1 MPLEPGVDAVAH
13 VVLRGAAAER
23 GITAWESRIETS
35 GNVEILEWILDEPNL
50 NISAAPEFIV
60 GTGGAVRAEK
70 GKALEVVS
78 FRFRVTND
86 DPAHFFLRPVE
97 TPSAPSSMAV
107 ASGDQLYA
115 LVANGGAGDLPVAY
129 VNDQPEDGT
138 PQTKDVALR
147 AVPNPFNP
155 STEIRFS
162 LPRMGSVEV
171 RIYDVGG
178 RLVRSE
184 APGVLNAGDH
194 AVTWNGVDQKGA
206 PVGSGIYFVRLFL
219 DRAAIG
225 ETLKTSLLK

>member
-1 MPLEPGVDAVAH
+1 
-13 VVLRGAAAER
+13 
-23 GITAWESRIETS
+23 
-35 GNVEILEWILDEPNL
+35 
-50 NISAAPEFIV
+50 
-60 GTGGAVRAEK
+60 
-70 GKALEVVS
+70 
-78 FRFRVTND
+78 
-86 DPAHFFLRPVE
+86 
-97 TPSAPSSMAV
+97 MAV

-115 LVANGGAGDLPVAY
+115 LVANGGAADLPVAY
-129 VNDQPEDGT
+129 VNDQPADGT
-138 PQTKDVALR
+138 PHTKDVALR

-162 LPRMGSVEV
+162 LPRAGSVEV

-184 APGVLNAGDH
+184 APGVLTAGGH

-219 DRAAIG
+219 DRVAIG